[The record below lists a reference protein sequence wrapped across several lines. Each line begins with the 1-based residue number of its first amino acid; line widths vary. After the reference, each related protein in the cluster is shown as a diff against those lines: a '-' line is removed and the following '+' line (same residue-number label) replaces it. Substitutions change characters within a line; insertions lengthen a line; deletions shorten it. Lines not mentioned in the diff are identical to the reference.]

1 MVILIKVLDL
11 MSVLNF
17 RYQTISGWKIFR
29 VGNSL
34 SEDADN
40 KKIVILVT
48 DEGTTK
54 RMAGTKTTAEAT
66 YYVDI
71 TKSRTNK
78 FVSVYTTIQLTAC

>member
-1 MVILIKVLDL
+1 MVILV
-11 MSVLNF
+11 S
-17 RYQTISGWKIFR
+17 
-29 VGNSL
+29 
-34 SEDADN
+34 
-40 KKIVILVT
+40 

>member
-1 MVILIKVLDL
+1 

-40 KKIVILVT
+40 KKIVILVS

-71 TKSRTNK
+71 AKSRKNK
-78 FVSVYTTIQLTAC
+78 FVSVYTTIQLTAY

>member
-17 RYQTISGWKIFR
+17 CYQTISGLKNFR
-29 VGNSL
+29 ADNSL
-34 SEDADN
+34 SEDADK
-40 KKIVILVT
+40 KKIVILVS

-54 RMAGTKTTAEAT
+54 RLAGTKTKAEAT

-71 TKSRTNK
+71 AKSRKNK

>member
-17 RYQTISGWKIFR
+17 RYQTISGLKIFR
-29 VGNSL
+29 IGNSL

-40 KKIVILVT
+40 KKIVILVS

-71 TKSRTNK
+71 AKSRKNK
-78 FVSVYTTIQLTAC
+78 FVSVYTTIQLTAY

>member
-1 MVILIKVLDL
+1 

-40 KKIVILVT
+40 KKIVILVS